1 MSPADASVFARPP
14 TRRPSRPESRR
25 TQRARPALRSR
36 AVTRR
41 PPEFDL
47 DHDALRADAGLP
59 RLDEDALARLEAR
72 LRAAFRGGEGA
83 VIAPREVEPLLA
95 ALETLRA
102 VGDAHAAGFSV
113 DGDGLDDEDDD
124 D

>member
-1 MSPADASVFARPP
+1 MP
-14 TRRPSRPESRR
+14 
-25 TQRARPALRSR
+25 
-36 AVTRR
+36 RR

-72 LRAAFRGGEGA
+72 LRAAFRAGEGA

-102 VGDAHAAGFSV
+102 VGEAHGQGV
-113 DGDGLDDEDDD
+113 DDGDLDDALDD
-124 D
+124 